1 MFKYIRRKFG
11 DASFTHTD
19 SLDNSEKAAD
29 PQAIGEF
36 VEVKVNDIKIDFI
49 KVIKEKDERVKD
61 SSAKVQGSPKIET
74 HKVSGDK
81 STWWSNSFTS

>member
-11 DASFTHTD
+11 EASFTHTD
-19 SLDNSEKAAD
+19 SFDSAEKAAD

-49 KVIKEKDERVKD
+49 KVKKEKDERVKD
-61 SSAKVQGSPKIET
+61 SSAKVQGSSGQET
-74 HKVSGDK
+74 PEVPGSKAK
-81 STWWSNSFTS
+81 SK

>member
-11 DASFTHTD
+11 EASFTHTD
-19 SLDNSEKAAD
+19 SFDDAEKAAN

-49 KVIKEKDERVKD
+49 KVKKEKDDRVKD
-61 SSAKVQGSPKIET
+61 SSAKVQGSPREET
-74 HKVSGDK
+74 QKVSGDK
-81 STWWSNSFTS
+81 GTS

>member
-11 DASFTHTD
+11 EANFTHTD
-19 SLDNSEKAAD
+19 SFDDAKKAAD

-49 KVIKEKDERVKD
+49 KVKKEKDERVKD
-61 SSAKVQGSPKIET
+61 SSAKVQGSPRVET
-74 HKVSGDK
+74 QKVSGDK
-81 STWWSNSFTS
+81 GTS

>member
-11 DASFTHTD
+11 EASFIHTD
-19 SLDNSEKAAD
+19 SFDNAEKAAD

-49 KVIKEKDERVKD
+49 KVKKEKDERVKD
-61 SSAKVQGSPKIET
+61 SSAKVQGSPRQET
-74 HKVSGDK
+74 QKVSGDK
-81 STWWSNSFTS
+81 

>member
-11 DASFTHTD
+11 EASFTHTY
-19 SLDNSEKAAD
+19 SFDNAEKAAD
-29 PQAIGEF
+29 PHAIGEF

-49 KVIKEKDERVKD
+49 KVKKEKDDRAKD

-81 STWWSNSFTS
+81 ST

>member
-11 DASFTHTD
+11 EASFIHTD
-19 SLDNSEKAAD
+19 SFDNAEKAAD

-49 KVIKEKDERVKD
+49 KVKKEKDERVKD

-81 STWWSNSFTS
+81 STWWSNSFAS

>member
-11 DASFTHTD
+11 EASFTHTD
-19 SLDNSEKAAD
+19 SFDNAEKAAD

-49 KVIKEKDERVKD
+49 KVKKEKDGRDKD
-61 SSAKVQGSPKIET
+61 TSANVQGSPSSET
-74 HKVSGDK
+74 QKVSGDK
-81 STWWSNSFTS
+81 ST

>member
-11 DASFTHTD
+11 EASFTHTD
-19 SLDNSEKAAD
+19 SFDNAEKAAD

-49 KVIKEKDERVKD
+49 KVKKEKDERVKD

-81 STWWSNSFTS
+81 ST

>member
-11 DASFTHTD
+11 EASFTHTD
-19 SLDNSEKAAD
+19 SFDNAEKAAD

-36 VEVKVNDIKIDFI
+36 VEVKINDVKIDFI
-49 KVIKEKDERVKD
+49 KVNKEKDERVKD

-81 STWWSNSFTS
+81 ST

>member
-11 DASFTHTD
+11 EASFIHTD
-19 SLDNSEKAAD
+19 SFDNAEKAAD

-49 KVIKEKDERVKD
+49 KVKKEKDERVKD
-61 SSAKVQGSPKIET
+61 SSAKVQRSPREET
-74 HKVSGDK
+74 QKVSGDK
-81 STWWSNSFTS
+81 GAI

>member
-11 DASFTHTD
+11 EASFIHVD
-19 SLDNSEKAAD
+19 SFDNAEKAAD

-49 KVIKEKDERVKD
+49 KVKKEKDERVKD

-81 STWWSNSFTS
+81 ST